1 MFKDITMTYY
11 IITALVFQMVK
22 QMQYVNEKKKRG
34 GGSKPTLWERSD
46 TVKSK
51 TFEFLKWSFLKD
63 VR

>member
-34 GGSKPTLWERSD
+34 GALNQH
-46 TVKSK
+46 
-51 TFEFLKWSFLKD
+51 FESAVIL
-63 VR
+63 